1 MKRVAKA
8 VGRGVKHGSLWLYSA
23 AAWSVVALGSV
34 FLVIMLTARYVV
46 LPTIGEHREEI
57 AEKLSEAFGQKVTIG
72 ALAGNWEGLH
82 PYLTLSD
89 LRIHD
94 DKGQVALALERV
106 DSTISWWSLYAWD
119 LRFYALDIYRPNL
132 SVRRDAQGVIHIGG
146 VEVRPT
152 ADEGTGFSDWL
163 LRQRRISV
171 HDAQVRWQDDQRG
184 ARSLQLKAVDFRLE
198 NRGDRHRF
206 GLRATP
212 PPELAAPL
220 DVRGDLTGE
229 RVADLEQWEGTLF
242 LEVDYTDIAAWQQWV
257 TFPVAFP
264 SGIGALRLWVGL
276 EAGQLKDLT
285 ADVELAR
292 VRTRLNTDGTPLEL
306 AQLKGRVAWKQFDD
320 GFEVSTQ
327 RLAIAAH
334 EGLAQQPVDL
344 TFRVRGAKPESQRGE
359 LRANALDLEPLFAL
373 AVNLPIPKE
382 ARDEFAAFAPAG
394 SVYDLAVKWKG
405 AWPQPQEFSAKA
417 RFVNL
422 TVAPVGRLPG
432 FSGIT
437 GHVEG
442 SEKNGTLF
450 INSQAAAADL
460 PQIFREKLEFD
471 SLGAQVA
478 WTRLAGG
485 KEWEVQL
492 NNVQFANQD
501 VAGVVY
507 GSYQTMT
514 DAPGVI
520 DLNGQL
526 SRADAKSMTRYLPIN
541 VARDSRPWLERAT
554 LAGSSGDVRLRLKG
568 DLREFPFPD
577 GKAGQFRVAAKVD
590 NVKLDYAAGWP
601 VLEGIDA
608 DLLFIG
614 NRLEV
619 FAREAAI
626 YGTRLTKVRAE
637 IPALVAEKGSIL
649 KLTGEAEGPTSD
661 FLRFIAESPVA
672 GMIDH
677 FTEGA
682 TADGRGRLALSFEM
696 PLLHTEHTKLNGS
709 YLFANN
715 RVTID
720 PDLPAFEQLNAR
732 LEFTESL
739 VRLPSATF
747 SMLGGPASAT
757 GTTDKGGAVRVNV
770 QGRANLDNFKQQ
782 VAHPMVAAM
791 RGSFDWRALVTLR
804 NRQADLVIE
813 SNLQGASTDW
823 PAPLTKAANDVLP
836 MRFERRFLSP
846 TQDSVQVSFGELVSM
861 QSVRKID
868 GPAIT
873 TERATVVF
881 GGPAPAPERRG
892 IWVSGSA
899 KRLDMD
905 GWLALLTR
913 KGAAGGASVELAGLD
928 VKVDELEVLGKQFH
942 QVALSVLQK
951 GNAWTGTINGTEV
964 AGDVSW
970 LASDRGKLTARLK
983 RFDLPITQ
991 VPVGGPKPVP
1001 QGAQA
1006 FQPRELPALDIV
1018 AEDFIFRSR
1027 KLGRLELVAVPEGRD
1042 WKIDKLKITNPD
1054 GSLGIEGMWLASLAV
1069 PRTQI
1074 NSRLDVIN
1082 IGKFLDRLGLP
1093 PGIKDGIGKI
1103 EGPLQWN
1110 GVPYDIDYPSLS
1122 GTIVVESQKGQF
1134 IKLDPGLGKLLGV
1147 ISLQSIPR
1155 RLSLDFRDIFSEGL
1169 AYDDIV
1175 ATVKINRGVASTE
1188 SMRINAASAR
1198 IVLSG
1203 EVDIV
1208 RETQNLRVKV
1218 TPFVGDSLSVA
1229 GALTG
1234 ALIGGPIAGVA
1245 TYVLQNLL
1253 RNPINEMASY
1263 EYRITGTWADPA
1275 VQKAGETPAKPE
1287 VSEGSGVPIPAPAD
1301 AKNLQLK
1308 KK

>member
-8 VGRGVKHGSLWLYSA
+8 VGRGVKHGSLWLYSV
-23 AAWSVVALGSV
+23 AAWSVIAFGSV
-34 FLVIMLTARYVV
+34 FLVVMLAARYVV
-46 LPTIGEHREEI
+46 LPTIDEHREQI
-57 AEKLSEAFGQKVTIG
+57 AEKLTAAFGQKVTIG
-72 ALAGNWEGLH
+72 TLAGNWEGLH
-82 PYLTLSD
+82 PYLTLTD
-89 LRIHD
+89 LRIYD
-94 DKGQVALALERV
+94 DKGQVSLALERV

-132 SVRRDAQGVIHIGG
+132 SVRRDAKGVIHIAG
-146 VEVRPT
+146 VEVQAT
-152 ADEGTGFSDWL
+152 EADGSGFSDWL

-184 ARSLQLKAVDFRLE
+184 ARPLQLNAVNFRLE

-220 DVRGDLTGE
+220 DLRGDLTGE
-229 RVADLEQWEGTLF
+229 RVSDLQRWEGTLF
-242 LEVDYTDIAAWQQWV
+242 VEVDYTDIAAWQQWV

-264 SGIGALRLWVGL
+264 SGVGALRLWVGL
-276 EAGQLKDLT
+276 DAGQLKDLT

-306 AQLKGRVAWKQFDD
+306 TQLKGRVGWKQFDD

-327 RLAIAAH
+327 RLTVAAH

-344 TFRVRGAKPESQRGE
+344 NFRVRGAKPESQRGE

-373 AVNLPIPKE
+373 AANLPIPKDV
-382 ARDEFAAFAPAG
+382 RDEFAAFAPAG

-422 TVAPVGRLPG
+422 TLAPVGRLPG

-450 INSQAAAADL
+450 INSQAAAAEL
-460 PQIFREKLEFD
+460 PQIFRERLEFD
-471 SLGAQVA
+471 SLGAQVG

-492 NNVQFANQD
+492 NNVQFANRD
-501 VAGVVY
+501 LAGQVY
-507 GSYQTMT
+507 GTYQTMT

-526 SRADAKSMTRYLPIN
+526 SRADARSMPRYLPIN
-541 VARDSRPWLERAT
+541 VARNSRPWIERAV
-554 LAGSSGDVRLRLKG
+554 LAGSSGDVRLRVKG

-577 GKAGQFRVAAKVD
+577 GKAGQFRVAAKVE
-590 NVKLDYAAGWP
+590 NVKLDYAEGWP
-601 VLEGIDA
+601 ALDGIDA

-614 NRLEV
+614 NRLDV
-619 FAREAAI
+619 LAREASL
-626 YGTRLTKVRAE
+626 YGTRLTRVRAE
-637 IPALVAEKGSIL
+637 IPELVAEKGSIL

-661 FLRFIAESPVA
+661 FLRFIDESPVA
-672 GMIDH
+672 RMIER
-677 FTEGA
+677 FTDGI

-696 PLLHTEHTKLNGS
+696 PLLHTEQTKLNGA
-709 YLFANN
+709 YQFVNN
-715 RVTID
+715 RVAID
-720 PDLPAFEQLNAR
+720 PDLPALEQLNAR
-732 LEFTESL
+732 LEFTDSL
-739 VRLPSATF
+739 VRLPGATF
-747 SMLGGPASAT
+747 NMLGGPATAT
-757 GTTDKGGAVRVNV
+757 GTTDKSGAVRVNV
-770 QGRANLDNFKQQ
+770 QGRANLDSFKQQ
-782 VAHPMVAAM
+782 ISHPMVSAM
-791 RGSFDWRALVTLR
+791 RGAFDWRAVVTLK
-804 NRQADLVIE
+804 NRLADLVVE

-823 PAPLTKAANDVLP
+823 PAPLAKAANEPLP

-846 TQDSVQVSFGELVSM
+846 QQDSVQLSFGDLVSM
-861 QSVRKID
+861 QSVRRIA
-868 GPAIT
+868 GNTIT

-881 GGPAPAPERRG
+881 GGVAPAPERRG
-892 IWVSGSA
+892 IWVSGTA
-899 KRLDMD
+899 KRLDLD
-905 GWLALLTR
+905 GWLALLTV
-913 KGAAGGASVELAGLD
+913 KGAASGGAVELAGLD

-942 QVALSVLQK
+942 GVALNVLQK
-951 GNAWTGTINGTEV
+951 GNAWAGTINATEV

-970 LASDRGKLTARLK
+970 SASDKGKLTARLK
-983 RFDLPITQ
+983 RFDLPATQ
-991 VPVGGPKPVP
+991 VPVGGGKPSP
-1001 QGAQA
+1001 TGATA
-1006 FQPRELPALDIV
+1006 FQPRELPALDV
-1018 AEDFIFRSR
+1018 TAEDFVFRGK
-1027 KLGRLELVAVPEGRD
+1027 KLGRLELNAVPEGRD
-1042 WKIDKLKITNPD
+1042 WKIDKLRISNPD
-1054 GSLGIEGMWLASLAV
+1054 GALGIEGLWLASLAV

-1074 NSRLDVIN
+1074 NVRLDVVN

-1093 PGIKDGIGKI
+1093 PGIKDGTGKI

-1122 GTIVVESQKGQF
+1122 GTIIIESQKGQF

-1169 AYDDIV
+1169 AYDDIIS
-1175 ATVKINRGVASTE
+1175 TVKITRGVAATE

-1229 GALTG
+1229 GALAG

-1253 RNPINEMASY
+1253 RNPVNEMASY
-1263 EYRITGTWADPA
+1263 EYRITGSWVDP
-1275 VQKAGETPAKPE
+1275 VVIKGSETPAKAEAP
-1287 VSEGSGVPIPAPAD
+1287 EGSVPIPAPAD